1 MLTEDTGSLIRGVC
15 SMQSECLHIYVSFP
29 GPQFP
34 QATPQAWMN
43 AKHAAVCVTAE
54 GRESKESNTFTA
66 NLLLVPRLTRDISA
80 EKWLRQTPH
89 QFS

>member
-1 MLTEDTGSLIRGVC
+1 
-15 SMQSECLHIYVSFP
+15 MQSECLHIYVSFP

-54 GRESKESNTFTA
+54 EERARNPTLLQQTCFLSPGLRE
-66 NLLLVPRLTRDISA
+66 I
-80 EKWLRQTPH
+80 
-89 QFS
+89 